1 MNKAQ
6 YTGRP
11 ERNYP
16 LSTETLDFIQ
26 GQVLLAAE
34 WAKMAGGNYILS
46 GCEDTGDRIG
56 DGTLIIEGEVLPF
69 VGGIK
74 QGMIRIVTTKTS
86 ITAGGNTYD
95 EARTF
100 CAAQFGRNLQ
110 DAETYPWA
118 DFKPLPT
125 NKFLLENSATKKEL
139 EALRNLA
146 MPKGGIIMWSGTVA
160 DIPAGFALCDGSTV
174 NGVRTPDLRGR
185 FVAGYYAKRA
195 DESSAN
201 ADLLRDYGSIG
212 NTGGSKA
219 VALAVDQL
227 PAHNHAFFGNV
238 RRRGIELPYKQISS
252 NDYNVSGDSNVS
264 HASDFASG
272 STGAGAAHENRPP
285 YYTLAYIIKTV

>member
-26 GQVLLAAE
+26 
-34 WAKMAGGNYILS
+34 
-46 GCEDTGDRIG
+46 
-56 DGTLIIEGEVLPF
+56 GEVLPF

-100 CAAQFGRNLQ
+100 RAAQFGRNLQ

-160 DIPAGFALCDGSTV
+160 DIPLRRLDGQRRAHPRSAGA
-174 NGVRTPDLRGR
+174 LRGR
-185 FVAGYYAKRA
+185 ILCQAGRRIVGKCRPAPG
-195 DESSAN
+195 
-201 ADLLRDYGSIG
+201 LRQYRQYRGQQ
-212 NTGGSKA
+212 GG
-219 VALAVDQL
+219 
-227 PAHNHAFFGNV
+227 
-238 RRRGIELPYKQISS
+238 
-252 NDYNVSGDSNVS
+252 
-264 HASDFASG
+264 
-272 STGAGAAHENRPP
+272 GAGRRPIAGTQPRFLRQRPP
-285 YYTLAYIIKTV
+285 PRDRTAL

>member
-100 CAAQFGRNLQ
+100 RAAQFGRNLQ

-174 NGVRTPDLRGR
+174 NGVRTPRSAGALRGR
-185 FVAGYYAKRA
+185 ILCQAGRRIVGKCRPAPG
-195 DESSAN
+195 
-201 ADLLRDYGSIG
+201 LRQYRQYRGQQ
-212 NTGGSKA
+212 GG
-219 VALAVDQL
+219 
-227 PAHNHAFFGNV
+227 
-238 RRRGIELPYKQISS
+238 
-252 NDYNVSGDSNVS
+252 
-264 HASDFASG
+264 
-272 STGAGAAHENRPP
+272 GAGRRPIAGTQPRFLRQRPP
-285 YYTLAYIIKTV
+285 PRDRTAL